1 MTANE
6 MRPKGYSF
14 MRLLHAGESPALS
27 QAERFQAQIDEYLQQ
42 AGHLL
47 ASRSSSKNTLTV
59 LQFFHNTEQEYLDP
73 RRYQES
79 VSEATKKLVRT
90 AISEPAYILTMQR
103 LAELART
110 GFFPGALAD
119 FDRVFGPDADSKPES
134 ASDPPPAQD
143 DSNAQQEADFQ
154 RRRPQPG
161 SVRADVQVYHDL
173 NSSFSSITGMLP
185 AKFTDKRN
193 YGLYLGPGPI
203 SIRTTPATTLLGN
216 CAPEIFEMAFRLTRF
231 PPHPHPTFKA
241 DDAYKFASGLLAS
254 IPTTLALST
263 LFKVGLTVRPSPT
276 GNSEAEVNV
285 ERSPSIRG
293 FLEIDADA
301 KPTYVRTVARRMASL
316 QLMRRDG
323 VHALL
328 DLCSTEAGELVPD
341 LAEMDS
347 SRAQFII
354 ARALSEKAE
363 VGMTEATVKS
373 ILPQLEALVSNEIS
387 DPFSEFHSWARLSLR
402 DYLRGAVD
410 GMTNMLLQPERSGQR
425 EDAAT
430 KKWVTA
436 VLPQLVHFVSSKV
449 SDPSSAS
456 KPVTSFQLQ
465 VVAQAMARI
474 LGAHPKLSEEV
485 LLREPICHAFL
496 GKRFYSRHQAK
507 KLRQWKPVRK
517 EGRGNSVSS
526 RQALHAVQVFNCIFE
541 YTSRGTV
548 EPFRS
553 MVRPVL
559 ATYVAVFQNLH
570 RSSRWSENEEN
581 GLIEAAKL
589 LHSRINSTFDLTSM
603 DRPTELHVKFV
614 DPIEKTQDGRI
625 DPGEGMDFGR
635 NQTLLLKSA
644 RGEPGEL
651 ELFQER
657 LNAYRRHAH
666 YLLASPALDE
676 STLSHF
682 SNGALA
688 ILQCFHA
695 VEQFALLPI
704 RSEPIVSEAT
714 QGFVRTAIS
723 EASYAQTI
731 RRLAQLARRVTFPSA
746 LAEFD
751 KIFGPDPDSKPAVA
765 QMLVPPQKPNMA
777 AMAPGASWM
786 EAASSEETAPSF
798 PGMIAAQV
806 MEADQHSSLPADHV
820 VYEDLYQ
827 FFAVIQ
833 WSFLGPVANWN
844 TIGEHTVH
852 NKPRPSPVET
862 TSFKILIE
870 VCGAEIIETAIRLTR
885 YPPHGRPS
893 LQAEGALLDATTLLA
908 SLPTGSAL
916 RILLKVGL
924 PIPPTHFEEGCV
936 PDDLSG
942 PASIGSFLVDQ
953 LDVKPTYVRKMARR
967 MGSFQLMRRDG
978 VRSLLGL
985 CATESGEL
993 VPDLAEMDPSQAL
1006 SILARALS
1014 EQAEVGGTEALVD
1027 SMLSHFEALLSSSVS
1042 DPLHEPHPPPKRP
1055 LKVQLEDA
1063 FIAMTDIMTSHKGT
1077 KEREN
1082 RAATTWIKAMLPQL
1096 VHFVSSTV
1104 SDSTTAS
1111 KPATSFQLQAVVRAM
1126 VRISRAHPELTEEIL
1141 LREPLYA
1148 IVRGKRYY
1156 SRHQAK
1162 KRRRSNAADGD
1173 DSVPKDGKP
1182 IVSPRQARHAARF
1195 VGCIFEHAP
1204 RDSQDD
1210 FGQVQVMF
1218 RTIMTHSVAF
1228 SEALRQAS

>member
-14 MRLLHAGESPALS
+14 VRLLHAGESPALS

-90 AISEPAYILTMQR
+90 AISEPAYISTMRR

-161 SVRADVQVYHDL
+161 SVPADVQVYHDL
-173 NSSFSSITGMLP
+173 NGSFSSITGMLP

-193 YGLYLGPGPI
+193 YGLYLGSGPI
-203 SIRTTPATTLLGN
+203 SIRTTPATTLLEN

-231 PPHPHPTFKA
+231 PPHPHPTFNA

-276 GNSEAEVNV
+276 GNPEAEINV

-363 VGMTEATVKS
+363 VGMTEVGKFFLNT
-373 ILPQLEALVSNEIS
+373 
-387 DPFSEFHSWARLSLR
+387 LR
-402 DYLRGAVD
+402 KYIW
-410 GMTNMLLQPERSGQR
+410 
-425 EDAAT
+425 
-430 KKWVTA
+430 KWVTA

-456 KPVTSFQLQ
+456 KPVTSFHLQ
-465 VVAQAMARI
+465 VVAQATARF
-474 LGAHPKLSEEV
+474 LQAHPKLSGEV
-485 LLREPICHAFL
+485 LLREPIYYAFL

-541 YTSRGTV
+541 HTNGDTA

-559 ATYVAVFQNLH
+559 ATYVAVFQSLH
-570 RSSRWSENEEN
+570 RSSRWSESEEN
-581 GLIEAAKL
+581 RLIEAAKL

-603 DRPTELHVKFV
+603 DRPTELHIKFV

-695 VEQFALLPI
+695 VEQFALHPI

-714 QGFVRTAIS
+714 QGFVRTAIL
-723 EASYAQTI
+723 EPSYAQTI
-731 RRLAQLARRVTFPSA
+731 RRLAQLARGVTFPSA

-751 KIFGPDPDSKPAVA
+751 KIFGPDLSSKPAVA

-777 AMAPGASWM
+777 AMAPRASGL
-786 EAASSEETAPSF
+786 EVASLEETAPSF

-820 VYEDLYQ
+820 VYENLYQ
-827 FFAVIQ
+827 CFAVIR

-844 TIGEHTVH
+844 TRGEHTVH

-924 PIPPTHFEEGCV
+924 PVHPPHFDEENV
-936 PDDLSG
+936 QDDLSG
-942 PASIGSFLVDQ
+942 PASIRSFLVDQ
-953 LDVKPTYVRKMARR
+953 PNVKPTYVRKMARR

-993 VPDLAEMDPSQAL
+993 VPDLAEMDSSQAL

-1014 EQAEVGGTEALVD
+1014 EQAEVGGTEALVH

-1042 DPLHEPHPPPKRP
+1042 DPLHEPHPPPERP

-1063 FIAMTDIMTSHKGT
+1063 FIAMTDIMTSHKET
-1077 KEREN
+1077 KERKN

-1104 SDSTTAS
+1104 SDPTTAS

-1126 VRISRAHPELTEEIL
+1126 VSISRAHPELTEEIL

-1173 DSVPKDGKP
+1173 ESEPKDGKP

-1218 RTIMTHSVAF
+1218 RTIMARSVAF